1 MKNIVILGST
11 GSIGTNTLD
20 VVRHLTNDQY
30 NVIGLAANK
39 QWELLADQ
47 IKDFQPEWVSLA
59 DEGSLKCLKD
69 RLNSQPDVQLLHDVK
84 TLSETNSFDKV
95 DIVVSAI
102 MGAAGLETAIEAIE
116 NRKTLAI
123 ANKEVLVMAGEIVM
137 PLAKEKG
144 VCILPIDSEH
154 SAIFQSLRAGNEN
167 EIKKIILTASGGPFY
182 DFPKDELESVTPAQA
197 LKHPTWEMG
206 KKITIDSATLM
217 NKALEIIEAKW
228 LFDLDISQIDVVIHP
243 QSIIHSM
250 VEFCDGSVIAQM
262 GLPDMR
268 TPIQFALTYPDR
280 KPVNVEG
287 LDLTKLKDLSFKSPD
302 RDKFPALDLG
312 YEAAKTGGT
321 MGSALNA
328 ANEVAVEAFLNNQIK
343 FTDITRLVKTTM
355 ENHSVISN
363 PTLSDIIE
371 TDKWA
376 RQEANKCIS

>member
-20 VVRHLTNDQY
+20 VVRNLTNDQY
-30 NVIGLAANK
+30 NVIGIAANK
-39 QWELLADQ
+39 QWKLMAEQ
-47 IKDFQPEWVSLA
+47 IKDFQPEWISLA
-59 DEGSLKCLKD
+59 DEGSFNSLKD
-69 RLNSQPDVQLLHDVK
+69 RLDSKFDIQLLHDVK
-84 TLSETNSFDKV
+84 SLAETNSFDKV

-116 NRKTLAI
+116 NGKTLAI

-137 PLAKEKG
+137 PLAKKKG
-144 VCILPIDSEH
+144 VSILPVDSEH

-167 EIKKIILTASGGPFY
+167 EIKKVILTASGGPFY
-182 DFPKDELESVTPAQA
+182 DLPKEDLENVTPAQA

-206 KKITIDSATLM
+206 RKITIDSATIM

-280 KPVNVEG
+280 KPLNVEG

-328 ANEVAVEAFLNNQIK
+328 ANEVAVDAFLNNQIK
-343 FTDITRLVKTTM
+343 FTDITKLVRTTM
-355 ENHSVISN
+355 DSHTVVSN

-376 RQEANKCIS
+376 RQEATKCIS